1 MYQPSFDRF
10 SSVTTSRGAI
20 APDAIRKIV
29 NSENP
34 VEIEH
39 DNPKDVIQNSSE
51 AEYGEFMEK
60 CREVMGNRGSLEAFI
75 EATKE
80 GNDHRS
86 WKKCRSIGKDA

>member
-29 NSENP
+29 NSETP

-51 AEYGEFMEK
+51 AEYGEFMGNVERLWEIGVY
-60 CREVMGNRGSLEAFI
+60 CRRL
-75 EATKE
+75 
-80 GNDHRS
+80 
-86 WKKCRSIGKDA
+86 